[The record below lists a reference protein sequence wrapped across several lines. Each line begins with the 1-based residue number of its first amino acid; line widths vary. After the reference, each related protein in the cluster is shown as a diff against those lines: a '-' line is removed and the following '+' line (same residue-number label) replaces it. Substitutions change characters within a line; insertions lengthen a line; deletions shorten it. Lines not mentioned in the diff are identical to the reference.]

1 MRTRTTIID
10 TTIGLLGRLL
20 HRQDRGLTTI
30 PFLIGMAACLRIT
43 ANVIERTAS
52 FIERVCFQPHV
63 HTAARNERSRCDD
76 QTSGDSSPDVACM
89 PMPCMMSLAARSG
102 KMDLCN
108 NH

>member
-1 MRTRTTIID
+1 MRTNIID
-10 TTIGLLGRLL
+10 AAVGLLGKML

-30 PFLIGMAACLRIT
+30 PFLIGMAASLRIT

-63 HTAARNERSRCDD
+63 RKAARNERNTRDD
-76 QTSGDSSPDVACM
+76 KTSGDNSPDVACM
-89 PMPCMMSLAARSG
+89 PMPCLMGLAARTG